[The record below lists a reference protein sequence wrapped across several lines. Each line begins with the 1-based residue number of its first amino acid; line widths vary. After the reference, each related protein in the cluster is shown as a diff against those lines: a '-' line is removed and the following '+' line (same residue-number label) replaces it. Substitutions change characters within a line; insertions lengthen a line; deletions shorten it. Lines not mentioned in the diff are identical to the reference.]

1 MTDPTLLSS
10 RRGFLRQ
17 AACAALST
25 TGILSTVW
33 DLRMVNAAVPIVNDY
48 KALVC
53 IFLYGGNDGN
63 NLLIP
68 RSGADYS
75 GYANA
80 RNVLALPQSSLLP
93 ITPANGDGRDYGLH
107 PSCPQL
113 QSLFGQGKLAVVAN
127 VGTLL
132 APLTRS
138 QFLAGNV
145 AIPPQLFSHND
156 QAIHWQTS
164 IPDAPPR
171 TGWGG
176 RCADLLASVNVGS
189 QISMAISLAGVNLFE
204 VGESVQQ
211 YHVSTNGSV
220 GLTGLPS
227 GQVQAMRDILGQ
239 EHVNLFAHNHAKLMN
254 RAIEND
260 ALLTAA
266 LSSAPAV
273 NTGFPGTQLGQQLRM
288 VARLISARNGLSM
301 KRQIFFC
308 AVGGYDTHGDQLNGH
323 SQLLQE
329 LSGAM
334 SAFHTA
340 TGELGI
346 ASQVTTFTASD
357 FGRTLPSNGLGSD
370 HGWGG
375 HHFVL
380 GGAVRGGRLYGTYP
394 TLAVDGPDD
403 TTLGRWIPTT
413 SVDEYSATLARWFGV
428 PSSELATVFPN
439 LGRFA
444 QPDLGFML

>member
-1 MTDPTLLSS
+1 MTDQIPLSS
-10 RRGFLRQ
+10 RRDFLRQ
-17 AACAALST
+17 TACAALTT

-33 DLRMVNAAVPIVNDY
+33 DLRMVNAAVPAVNDY

-63 NLLIP
+63 NLLVP
-68 RSGADYS
+68 RSGADYA
-75 GYANA
+75 GYAGA

-93 ITPANGDGRDYGLH
+93 ITPAVSDGRDYGLH
-107 PSCPQL
+107 PSCAQL
-113 QSLFGQGKLAVVAN
+113 QSLFSQGKLAILSN

-132 APLTRS
+132 APLTRA
-138 QFLAGNV
+138 QFLAGSAAV
-145 AIPPQLFSHND
+145 PSQLFSHND
-156 QAIHWQTS
+156 QAIQWQTS
-164 IPDAPPR
+164 IPDAEPR

-176 RCADLLASVNVGS
+176 RCADLLASVNEGS
-189 QISMAISLAGVNLFE
+189 QISMSVSLGGVNLFE

-211 YHVSTNGSV
+211 YHVSTSGSV
-220 GLTGLPS
+220 GLTGLS
-227 GQVQAMRDILGQ
+227 AGQIQTMRDLIGQ
-239 EHVNLFAHNHAKLMN
+239 EHVNLFEHSQAQLMN

-266 LSSAPAV
+266 LAGAPAV
-273 NTGFPGTQLGQQLRM
+273 NTAFPGTQLGEQLRM

-323 SQLLQE
+323 AQLLQE

-334 SAFHTA
+334 SAFHNSTV
-340 TGELGI
+340 EMGI
-346 ASQVTTFTASD
+346 SSQVTTFTASD
-357 FGRTLPSNGLGSD
+357 FGRTLPCNGLGSD

-375 HHFVL
+375 HQLIL

-394 TLAVDGPDD
+394 TLVVDGPND
-403 TTLGRWIPTT
+403 TGLGRWIPTT

-428 PSSELATVFPN
+428 PASDMTTVFPN

>member
-1 MTDPTLLSS
+1 MIDQNPLNS
-10 RRGFLRQ
+10 RRRFLRQ
-17 AACAALST
+17 AACAALGTS
-25 TGILSTVW
+25 GILSTVW
-33 DLRMVNAAVPIVNDY
+33 DLRMVNAAVPPVNDY

-63 NLLIP
+63 NTLIP
-68 RSGADYS
+68 RSGAEYTA
-75 GYANA
+75 YASA
-80 RNVLALPQSSLLP
+80 RQVLALPQSSLLP
-93 ITPANGDGRDYGLH
+93 ITPANSDGRDYGLH
-107 PSCPQL
+107 PTCGAL
-113 QSLFGQGKLAVVAN
+113 QTLFAQGKLAILSN

-138 QFLAGNV
+138 QFLAGSA

-164 IPDAPPR
+164 IPDAPPK

-176 RCADLLASVNVGS
+176 RCADLLASVNTGS
-189 QISMAISLAGVNLFE
+189 RISMSISLAGVNLFE
-204 VGESVQQ
+204 VGSSVQQ

-220 GLTGLPS
+220 GITGLS
-227 GQVQAMRDILGQ
+227 AGQVSAMRDLIGQ
-239 EHVNLFAHNHAKLMN
+239 EHVNLFEHSHAQLMN

-266 LSSAPAV
+266 LAGAPIV
-273 NTGFPGTQLGQQLRM
+273 NTAFPGTLLGQQLRM
-288 VARLISARNGLSM
+288 VARLIAARNGLSM

-323 SQLLQE
+323 AQLMQE

-334 SAFHTA
+334 SAFYSSTV
-340 TGELGI
+340 EMGI
-346 ASQVTTFTASD
+346 APQVTAFTASD
-357 FGRTLPSNGLGSD
+357 FGRTLPCNGLGSD

-375 HHFVL
+375 HHLIL

-403 TTLGRWIPTT
+403 TGLGRWIPTT
-413 SVDEYSATLARWFGV
+413 AVDQYSATLARWFGV
-428 PSSELATVFPN
+428 PASDLPAVFPN

-444 QPDLGFML
+444 QSDMGFML

>member
-1 MTDPTLLSS
+1 
-10 RRGFLRQ
+10 
-17 AACAALST
+17 
-25 TGILSTVW
+25 
-33 DLRMVNAAVPIVNDY
+33 MVNAAVPVVNDY

-63 NLLIP
+63 NLLVP

-75 GYANA
+75 SYASA
-80 RNVLALPQSSLLP
+80 RNLLALPQSSLLP
-93 ITPANGDGRDYGLH
+93 ITPVNGDGRDYGLH
-107 PSCPQL
+107 PACTQL
-113 QSLFGQGKLAVVAN
+113 QTLFSQGRLAILSN
-127 VGTLL
+127 VGPLL

-138 QFLAGNV
+138 QFLAGSA

-164 IPDAPPR
+164 IPDVAPR

-176 RCADLLASVNVGS
+176 RCADLLASVNQGS
-189 QISMAISLAGVNLFE
+189 QISMSISLAGVNLFE
-204 VGESVQQ
+204 VGNSVQQ
-211 YHVSTNGSV
+211 YHVSTSGSV
-220 GLTGLPS
+220 GLTGLS
-227 GQVQAMRDILGQ
+227 GAQVQAMRDLVGQ
-239 EHVNLFAHNHAKLMN
+239 EHVNLFESGHARLMN

-260 ALLTAA
+260 VLLTSA
-266 LSSAPAV
+266 LGAAPAV
-273 NTGFPGTQLGQQLRM
+273 NTAFPGTQLGQQLRM
-288 VARLISARNGLSM
+288 VARLISARNGLNM

-323 SQLLQE
+323 GQLLQE

-334 SAFHTA
+334 NAFYNA
-340 TGELGI
+340 TSELGV

-357 FGRTLPSNGLGSD
+357 FGRTLPCNGLGSD

-375 HHFVL
+375 HHFIL
-380 GGAVRGGRLYGTYP
+380 GGAVRGGRLYGRYP

-403 TTLGRWIPTT
+403 TGLGRWIPST

-428 PSSELATVFPN
+428 PTSEISTVFPN
-439 LGRFA
+439 LSRFA
-444 QPDLGFML
+444 QPDLGFMF